1 MGAESDVLTWLQDSL
16 FMNIKGVGPN
26 VFAYNIEHLTTD
38 IMPAITIRLISASET
53 EASTLKN
60 NHKRLDFA
68 VGIHTINDTA
78 FWHVKMLCDIRER
91 VTQVLESMSLPSS
104 VVDFTEESAGSFE
117 ARTELERPVLS
128 QEINYSFLVRETDY

>member
-91 VTQVLESMSLPSS
+91 VAQVLESMSLPSS